1 MRKSAEKAFAVSAT
15 GHVLLL
21 AIVLQ
26 VSQWRPVQRGYPRT
40 ITAMLVSKGTGTQA
54 KSSFASTPAGATK
67 APPSP
72 LPAEPVQK
80 KEQRKKEPPQ
90 PDLTQ
95 NRSDKKTPSPAV
107 TKKPPKTASAKDTDE
122 GKGAGVQV
130 SSPAASAGSNAART
144 GGGKI
149 GAGSGT
155 GGVARVDGPAFPF
168 PHYLA
173 LLQFRIENQ
182 WQPTYLGP
190 GEFLATV
197 HFVVAKNGKILSVEL
212 EKSSGNFAF
221 DQAALRA
228 VHNAD
233 PLPMLPEG
241 VGMETLGVHFD
252 FVANW

>member
-1 MRKSAEKAFAVSAT
+1 MRRSTEKAFAVSAA
-15 GHVLLL
+15 GHALVL
-21 AIVLQ
+21 AVVIH

-40 ITAMLVSKGTGTQA
+40 ITAMLVSKGTGTQT
-54 KSSFASTPAGATK
+54 KSSIASTPAGATK
-67 APPSP
+67 APASP
-72 LPAEPVQK
+72 QPAEPPPK
-80 KEQRKKEPPQ
+80 KEQPRKESPRPTRAED
-90 PDLTQ
+90 P
-95 NRSDKKTPSPAV
+95 SAKKTPVPAVAKKSPAPAS
-107 TKKPPKTASAKDTDE
+107 TKNTGEEKSS
-122 GKGAGVQV
+122 GAQT
-130 SSPAASAGSNAART
+130 SSPAASATSNAAKT

-182 WQPTYLGP
+182 WQPTYLGA
-190 GEFLATV
+190 GQYLATV

-212 EKSSGNFAF
+212 EQSSGNFAF

-233 PLPMLPEG
+233 PLPTLPEG
-241 VGMETLGVHFD
+241 MAMETLGVHFD

>member
-1 MRKSAEKAFAVSAT
+1 
-15 GHVLLL
+15 VLFL
-21 AIVLQ
+21 AIVFQ

-40 ITAMLVSKGTGTQA
+40 ITAMLVPKGTGTQS

-67 APPSP
+67 APIAPQP
-72 LPAEPVQK
+72 DEPVQK
-80 KEQRKKEPPQ
+80 KEQPKKEPSQ
-90 PDLTQ
+90 
-95 NRSDKKTPSPAV
+95 PAV
-107 TKKPPKTASAKDTDE
+107 IRDRDEKKAPSTAVSKNPPATASAKE
-122 GKGAGVQV
+122 AGAEKSSGAQT
-130 SSPAASAGSNAART
+130 SSPATAAAANAT
-144 GGGKI
+144 KSGGGKA
-149 GAGSGT
+149 GVGSGT

-182 WQPTYLGP
+182 WQPTYLGQ
-190 GEFLATV
+190 GQFVATV

-212 EKSSGNFAF
+212 EQSSGNFAF

-233 PLPMLPEG
+233 PLPTLPEG
-241 VGMETLGVHFD
+241 VAMETLGVHFD